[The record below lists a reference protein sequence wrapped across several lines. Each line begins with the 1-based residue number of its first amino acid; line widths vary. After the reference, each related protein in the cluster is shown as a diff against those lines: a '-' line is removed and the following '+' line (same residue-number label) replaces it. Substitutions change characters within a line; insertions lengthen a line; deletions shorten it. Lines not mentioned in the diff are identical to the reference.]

1 MGQDHIEFVF
11 DDAKAT
17 IISRGEERDQPDG
30 ERTIPRCVT
39 AFNAITGH
47 NLSNCDGWLFMEV
60 LKKCR
65 SVQGR
70 YKYDDYRD
78 GVGYAA
84 LRAEE
89 ARMENE
95 KPNEALTAAAE
106 KFQKAIDSGELVVDG
121 PCLTDAEVAR
131 GHHVLT
137 IALCEHERSNCYE
150 CKLFNK
156 IDVRNHGTTGPP
168 ASDHRH
174 DERRER
180 DRARDRARAAS
191 APSEFAEEAA
201 RRNSRLDAYETSDF
215 AKGVARSKLV
225 ASCDCLD
232 PDCPAKVGS
241 EEAAYLGNSEV
252 LPPGWDRGNPG
263 DPDYDTRGGA

>member
-156 IDVRNHGTTGPP
+156 IDVRNLGTTGPP
-168 ASDHRH
+168 
-174 DERRER
+174 
-180 DRARDRARAAS
+180 
-191 APSEFAEEAA
+191 
-201 RRNSRLDAYETSDF
+201 TSDF

>member
-1 MGQDHIEFVF
+1 MGKDHIEFVF

-47 NLSNCDGWLFMEV
+47 SLSNCDGWLFMEI

-89 ARMENE
+89 ARMEH
-95 KPNEALTAAAE
+95 EAD
-106 KFQKAIDSGELVVDG
+106 KDR
-121 PCLTDAEVAR
+121 AEVLEQILVPKP
-131 GHHVLT
+131 G
-137 IALCEHERSNCYE
+137 
-150 CKLFNK
+150 
-156 IDVRNHGTTGPP
+156 DG
-168 ASDHRH
+168 
-174 DERRER
+174 
-180 DRARDRARAAS
+180 
-191 APSEFAEEAA
+191 
-201 RRNSRLDAYETSDF
+201 
-215 AKGVARSKLV
+215 KLV
-225 ASCDCLD
+225 AVCDCLD
-232 PDCPAKVGS
+232 PDCEAKGRPGQVIKICKHNRSNCYECGMTNTVDVRP
-241 EEAAYLGNSEV
+241 GPGGV
-252 LPPGWDRGNPG
+252 IVPPEC
-263 DPDYDTRGGA
+263 DTRGSHSMIPVTKSLVDDVIKAATEAGLPTIESDACDNRGGA

>member
-1 MGQDHIEFVF
+1 MGKDHIEFVF

-17 IISRGEERDQPDG
+17 IINRGEERDQPDG

-95 KPNEALTAAAE
+95 KPGPALVAAAAAHAE
-106 KFQKAIDSGELVVDG
+106 NERQRIAFEQDLIAAPGTPSKLTKLVVD
-121 PCLTDAEVAR
+121 
-131 GHHVLT
+131 
-137 IALCEHERSNCYE
+137 ICEHNRSNCYE
-150 CKLFNK
+150 CKLFNE
-156 IDVRNHGTTGPP
+156 IDIRSVGTTSPP
-168 ASDHRH
+168 
-174 DERRER
+174 
-180 DRARDRARAAS
+180 
-191 APSEFAEEAA
+191 
-201 RRNSRLDAYETSDF
+201 
-215 AKGVARSKLV
+215 
-225 ASCDCLD
+225 
-232 PDCPAKVGS
+232 PDCD
-241 EEAAYLGNSEV
+241 N
-252 LPPGWDRGNPG
+252 
-263 DPDYDTRGGA
+263 RGGA